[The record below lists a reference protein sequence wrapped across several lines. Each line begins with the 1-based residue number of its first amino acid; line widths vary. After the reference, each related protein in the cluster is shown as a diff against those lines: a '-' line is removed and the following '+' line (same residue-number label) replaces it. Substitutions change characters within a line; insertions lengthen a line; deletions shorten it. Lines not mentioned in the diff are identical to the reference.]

1 MINKKSKLEQE
12 VVSLTGVIQSIL
24 WAMLGVQKAK
34 NHKRDFTKG
43 KASHYII
50 VGVIMTLIFV
60 MVLLGTVQLALEYLK

>member
-24 WAMLGVQKAK
+24 WAMLGVQKAE

-50 VGVIMTLIFV
+50 FGVIMTIVFV
-60 MVLLGTVQLALEYLK
+60 MMLLGTVQLALEYLK